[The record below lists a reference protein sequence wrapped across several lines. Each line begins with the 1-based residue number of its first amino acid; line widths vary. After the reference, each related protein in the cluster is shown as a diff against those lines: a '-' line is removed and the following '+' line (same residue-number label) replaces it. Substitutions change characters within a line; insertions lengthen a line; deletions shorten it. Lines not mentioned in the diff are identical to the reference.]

1 VSDRITRV
9 REAFRAAL
17 VGGAIDAERA
27 HLFPG
32 EFPIPCAW
40 VGLPTV
46 RAQRSSTTLSVPIA
60 LLVDGAREEQ
70 LRLLDSEAA
79 RVWDALRA
87 VRLDGVKANVVS
99 IAPESFGPEGST
111 TRGLLIV
118 AEIELATLT
127 LCDAPQ
133 LSDTT

>member
-1 VSDRITRV
+1 MSDRITRA

-17 VGGAIDAERA
+17 VGGAIDKDHA
-27 HLFPG
+27 HLYPG
-32 EFPIPCAW
+32 EFPPPCAW

-60 LLVDGAREEQ
+60 LLVDGSREEQ
-70 LRLLDSEAA
+70 MKLLDREAA

-87 VRLDGVKANVVS
+87 VRLDGAKANVVS
-99 IAPESFGPEGST
+99 IAPESFGPDGST

-133 LSDTT
+133 LVDNP